1 MAISR
6 GSLALRYGLV
16 FFAIVIL
23 ALLPAILA
31 IGSSI
36 FADSI
41 GCQVDE
47 GSSHPCLFMGSDIGD
62 TLNFLFVMSWFA
74 LMTIPAGAAALA
86 LWASVLVLHL
96 LLRRLSR

>member
-6 GSLALRYGLV
+6 GSLAFRYGLA

-62 TLNFLFVMSWFA
+62 TLNFLFVMGWLA
-74 LMTIPAGAAALA
+74 LMTLPAGAAALA
-86 LWASVLVLHL
+86 LWAFVLVLHL
-96 LLRRLSR
+96 ILRRLSR